1 MQAIYASK
9 MYRASKNK
17 DKIKAALKDPMNAEL
32 VTQLKSYLD
41 KEYQQPKY
49 VDPDSAEP
57 DKEPKDRP
65 EETIIPSEH
74 SSGGGGGFS
83 GGSGGM
89 DHHLSDSL
97 KDDEF
102 GEFDDSMPAEPSG
115 DDESGSDEEVAESTK
130 VKKTAVKAGTCVVT
144 NSADEADSIKGM
156 LNSRDDCAGVV
167 RIIVKDDEMWI
178 HYNDDTNLNNVMEPV
193 IYVLNAADYSHL
205 QFNRLARTENAI
217 VFSIENT
224 SSQVEPLEESNE

>member
-167 RIIVKDDEMWI
+167 RIIVKDI
-178 HYNDDTNLNNVMEPV
+178 LHLSPAVSATIIFATEPNIV
-193 IYVLNAADYSHL
+193 R
-205 QFNRLARTENAI
+205 FPAI
-217 VFSIENT
+217 VLTKANRHQN
-224 SSQVEPLEESNE
+224 SSGLFKEGTE